1 VEARGVFFKENPVA
15 ISLYAGLVQHYGLY
29 STLLFPTVTPL
40 GIPTDAGPLN
50 REGFPVVSYISGPVY
65 LFDAA
70 DTLDRV
76 PRNQLVPLAKLYID
90 YIENLNRYPDFM
102 LRFNINALARLL
114 TAFVF
119 SPLIAIGFVTC
130 PRKQENDLWSL

>member
-1 VEARGVFFKENPVA
+1 
-15 ISLYAGLVQHYGLY
+15 
-29 STLLFPTVTPL
+29 
-40 GIPTDAGPLN
+40 
-50 REGFPVVSYISGPVY
+50 VVSYISGPVY

-76 PRNQLVPLAKLYID
+76 PRDQLVPLAKLYID

-130 PRKQENDLWSL
+130 PRKQENDLLEPLNRLM